1 MRPTILLFVLV
12 LCLAVVPMDPLV
24 TTSRAQDPAP
34 APPTSG
40 PMVALSMIVT
50 DKDNKAVTSIRK
62 DQIRVFEDKDEQTIL
77 SIEADERPVDCVLLI
92 DATGSF
98 KRLIT
103 AALEAA
109 KLFIINRRPDDQISI
124 ARFVNSSTI
133 EKVQEFTTDNNLLL
147 KGLDEIYLQLG
158 QSAVIDAIY
167 LGADHVAEY
176 NKGNEGRRK
185 VVVLFSDGEDRD
197 SYYKQEQLI
206 KLLRETGVQ
215 VFTLGIV
222 VDLSRDKAPGFNASN
237 PREKAEKLLTTIAD
251 ETGGRVFFPNDKK
264 ELVDSA
270 AQILLDLRGQFRIK
284 YQSTND
290 ASKKG
295 FRKVEVKFVAAQG
308 DEKRNLVTPSGYF
321 VGPRTPAKPEKKK
334 KS

>member
-50 DKDNKAVTSIRK
+50 DKDNKAVTLIRK

-109 KLFIINRRPDDQISI
+109 KL
-124 ARFVNSSTI
+124 
-133 EKVQEFTTDNNLLL
+133 
-147 KGLDEIYLQLG
+147 
-158 QSAVIDAIY
+158 
-167 LGADHVAEY
+167 
-176 NKGNEGRRK
+176 
-185 VVVLFSDGEDRD
+185 
-197 SYYKQEQLI
+197 
-206 KLLRETGVQ
+206 
-215 VFTLGIV
+215 
-222 VDLSRDKAPGFNASN
+222 
-237 PREKAEKLLTTIAD
+237 
-251 ETGGRVFFPNDKK
+251 
-264 ELVDSA
+264 
-270 AQILLDLRGQFRIK
+270 
-284 YQSTND
+284 
-290 ASKKG
+290 
-295 FRKVEVKFVAAQG
+295 
-308 DEKRNLVTPSGYF
+308 
-321 VGPRTPAKPEKKK
+321 
-334 KS
+334 

>member
-1 MRPTILLFVLV
+1 MRFKILLIIMV
-12 LCLAVVPMDPLV
+12 LCLAFAP
-24 TTSRAQDPAP
+24 TRRAQDPAP
-34 APPTSG
+34 TPPLPAG
-40 PMVALSMIVT
+40 PVVALSMIVT

-77 SIEADERPVDCVLLI
+77 SIDADERPVDCVLLI

-103 AALEAA
+103 AALDAA
-109 KLFIINRRPDDQISI
+109 KLFIVNRRPDDQISI
-124 ARFVNSSTI
+124 ARFVNSDTI
-133 EKVQEFTTDNNLLL
+133 EKVQEFTTDNSLLL
-147 KGLDEIYLQLG
+147 KGLDEIYLQQG
-158 QSAVIDAIY
+158 QSAVIDALY

-185 VVVLFSDGEDRD
+185 VVVLFSDGEDRN
-197 SYYKQEQLI
+197 SYYKQEQLL

-215 VFTLGIV
+215 VFTIGIV
-222 VDLSRDKAPGFNASN
+222 VDLSRDTPPAFLNRPS
-237 PREKAEKLLTTIAD
+237 PRDKAEKLLNSVA
-251 ETGGRVFFPNDKK
+251 EESGGRVFFPNDKK

-270 AQILLDLRGQFRIK
+270 SQILLDLRGQFRIK

-295 FRKVEVKFVAAQG
+295 FRKVEVKYVAAQG
-308 DEKRNLVTPSGYF
+308 GEKRNLITPRGYF